1 MYYNDKKFYFY
12 EGSIMTTND
21 NLISGVLSDTA
32 IRKYWNNGIFI
43 QTEHKTGQLAF
54 NIDEQLQPGSID
66 LRFRNNINRIKLK
79 EGEVLSFDRIKNKD
93 YLSPDVVP
101 TNGTLLIQPNEIILT
116 TTLESIFL
124 SDDFAGIIT
133 GRSSFARLG
142 LMVQCCQDFINPGL
156 KNSVALQLINV
167 SPYPIELN
175 INIPICQLVIV
186 KMVGTPSEGY
196 NDKNDSKYKGETDF
210 LGSEIYKEI
219 DSADATSN
227 DTSKNNDKN
236 IFVFLHKYIEPLL
249 PSLVMLLIITPIVN
263 SVSNINI
270 LQVLGKLSVYNI
282 LIVIVFALY
291 IILKRR
297 GDK

>member
-1 MYYNDKKFYFY
+1 MITNDK
-12 EGSIMTTND
+12 
-21 NLISGVLSDTA
+21 LISGILSDTA
-32 IRKYWNNGIFI
+32 IKKYWNNGIFI
-43 QTEHKTGQLAF
+43 QTEYKTGPLAF

-79 EGEVLSFDRIKNKD
+79 DGEALSFDRIKNND
-93 YLSPDVVP
+93 YLLPDVVP

-116 TTLESIFL
+116 TTLESVYL

-175 INIPICQLVIV
+175 INIPVCQLVII
-186 KMVGTPSEGY
+186 KLVGTPSEGY
-196 NDKNDSKYKGETDF
+196 NDKNNSKYKGETYF
-210 LGSEIYKEI
+210 LGSKIYKEI
-219 DSADATSN
+219 DNTDITNDAVSIEKDRN
-227 DTSKNNDKN
+227 KN
-236 IFVFLHKYIEPLL
+236 ILIFLHKYIEPLL
-249 PSLVMLLIITPIVN
+249 PSLVMLLILTPCIN
-263 SVSNINI
+263 AISNINI
-270 LQVLGKLSVYNI
+270 LEALGELSVNNI
-282 LIVIVFALY
+282 LIVVVLVLY
-291 IILKRR
+291 IFLKRK